1 MKEIVYGLAGIV
13 LCLLASCST
22 IVEKNKDTQKRPN
35 IIFIMAD
42 DHDQK
47 AISAY
52 GDTIGM
58 LAPTPGIDRIASN
71 GAIFR
76 NNFVTNSLCGPSRA
90 CILTGKF
97 SHENGFRGNWDTFDN
112 SQVTLPKILKQA
124 GYKTAMVGK
133 WHLGG
138 KPEGF
143 DYWEKLDNQGQYYNP
158 DFITDNDTTVV
169 PGYATDIITEKSI
182 NWIEKQKNA
191 DKPFFIMVHHKA
203 PHRNQMPPQRY
214 LNYYDNVKFPL
225 PETYFAKFDDTR
237 KPAKEQMMNFY
248 VDMYPG
254 YDLKMTKKEGSP
266 ERDWNPFESP
276 RGEFNRM
283 TDEQREVWEK
293 AYQNKMDKMH
303 RANLSGTDLAKWKHQ
318 RWMEDYCA
326 TVKAVDDGVGEI
338 LDYLK
343 ESGLEDNTMVIY
355 TSDQGFFIGEN
366 GWFDKR
372 FMYEESFRA
381 PFLVQY
387 PGHIKARSEVKALT
401 QNLDYGET
409 ILDYAGVEI
418 PKDMQGKSFRPILEG
433 KVKDED
439 FRDALYYH
447 YYDYPSFHMVKKHD
461 GVRTS
466 CYKLIHFYD
475 DVDTWEMYDL
485 KEDPNE
491 QVNLYN
497 LPEYKTVQTM
507 MHTKLDSL
515 QQLYHI
521 TDKEF
526 EKSSPAQVEA
536 IRAFFEG
543 MKTDADNRHPFIIKD
558 FRKAKEA
565 K

>member
-1 MKEIVYGLAGIV
+1 MKKIVYGAAGFV

-22 IVEKNKDTQKRPN
+22 TAEKKKEDQKRPN
-35 IIFIMAD
+35 IVFIMAD

-52 GDTIGM
+52 GDTIGQ
-58 LAPTPGIDRIASN
+58 LAPTPNIDRIASN

-97 SHENGFRGNWDTFDN
+97 SHENGFRGNWDRFDN
-112 SQVTLPKILKQA
+112 SQVTLPKLLKQA

-158 DFITDNDTTVV
+158 DFIKGDDTTVV

-182 NWIEKQKNA
+182 DWIKKQK
-191 DKPFFIMVHHKA
+191 DSKKPFFIMVHHKA

-214 LNYYDNVKFPL
+214 LNYYDHVKFPL
-225 PETYFAKFDDTR
+225 PETYFAEFDDTR

-254 YDLKMTKKEGSP
+254 YDLKMTKKKGSP

-283 TDEQREVWEK
+283 TGEQRAVWEK
-293 AYQNKMDKMH
+293 AYQGKMDEMH
-303 RANLSGTDLAKWKHQ
+303 QANLSGKDLARWKYQ

-326 TVKAVDDGVGEI
+326 TVKAVDDGVGAI
-338 LDYLK
+338 LDYLEK
-343 ESGLEDNTMVIY
+343 SGLGDNTIVIY

-372 FMYEESFRA
+372 FMYEKSFHT
-381 PFLVQY
+381 PLLIQY
-387 PGHIKARSEVKALT
+387 PGHIKARSEVRALT

-409 ILDYAGVEI
+409 ILDYAGLEI
-418 PKDMQGKSFRPILEG
+418 PKDMQGKSFRPVLEG
-433 KVKDED
+433 KVAEKD

-461 GVRTS
+461 GVRTNR
-466 CYKLIHFYD
+466 YKLIHFYD
-475 DVDTWEMYDL
+475 DADVWEMYDL

-497 LPEYKTVQTM
+497 LPEYEPVQVM
-507 MHTKLDSL
+507 MHNKLDSL
-515 QQLYHI
+515 QQLYHV

-526 EKSSPAQVEA
+526 AKSTPAQVKA
-536 IRAFFEG
+536 MRAFFES
-543 MKTDADNRHPFIIKD
+543 MKYNAENRQGFNKEV
-558 FRKAKEA
+558 FMESRKTK
-565 K
+565 